1 MHYDGLRD
9 RSKHAERIEEMKLW
23 IEMAKIL
30 GTNLIA
36 IPSTCLP
43 DAEVSGDRDLI
54 AQDLREV
61 ADLGR
66 SDGILFAYEALCWGT
81 HVNLWE
87 DVWDIVQRVDRPNL
101 GICLDTYN
109 LVSPVSWFRR
119 SSSIL
124 IYFVQA
130 GRVYADPT
138 SPDGKTS
145 NADADMEATLQRL
158 VQIVDVKKLFY
169 VQVVD
174 AQRLAEPLVE
184 GHELYNPDQCAR
196 MSWSRNC
203 RLFYGE
209 EDRGAYLPIRDTL
222 EAILVGLGFEG
233 YISAELFNS
242 SLTEEGV
249 EVPAEHARRAAE
261 SWQKIVADFG
271 LNVNTHAASTAA
283 TARLAVES
291 APRAQL

>member
-1 MHYDGLRD
+1 
-9 RSKHAERIEEMKLW
+9 
-23 IEMAKIL
+23 
-30 GTNLIA
+30 
-36 IPSTCLP
+36 
-43 DAEVSGDRDLI
+43 
-54 AQDLREV
+54 
-61 ADLGR
+61 
-66 SDGILFAYEALCWGT
+66 
-81 HVNLWE
+81 
-87 DVWDIVQRVDRPNL
+87 
-101 GICLDTYN
+101 
-109 LVSPVSWFRR
+109 
-119 SSSIL
+119 
-124 IYFVQA
+124 
-130 GRVYADPT
+130 
-138 SPDGKTS
+138 
-145 NADADMEATLQRL
+145 MEATLQRL

-283 TARLAVES
+283 TTRLAVES